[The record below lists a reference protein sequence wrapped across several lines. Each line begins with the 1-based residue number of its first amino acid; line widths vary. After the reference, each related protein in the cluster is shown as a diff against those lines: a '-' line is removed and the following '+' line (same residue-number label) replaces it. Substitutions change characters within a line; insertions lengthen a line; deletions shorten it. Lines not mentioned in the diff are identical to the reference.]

1 MAFQVTW
8 KEKGAI
14 FNFSGSIS
22 IQEINKASEPL
33 QGDAKL
39 DDHTY
44 SIWNF
49 LEADLS
55 SITEIEANE
64 PASIASAVA
73 ISVPEMKVALIAQ
86 ENHAVELCKYVIE
99 STKKFGSTWEFHLFD
114 CMDDAIKWGES

>member
-8 KEKGAI
+8 KEKGTI
-14 FNFSGSIS
+14 LNFSGSLS
-22 IQEINKASEPL
+22 IQEINKANELL
-33 QGDAKL
+33 QDDARL

-55 SITEIEANE
+55 SITEKEMNQ
-64 PASIASAVA
+64 PASIDSAVA
-73 ISVPEMKVALIAQ
+73 ISVPKMKVALIAQ
-86 ENHAVELCKYVIE
+86 ENHAVELCKYYIE
-99 STKKFGSTWEFHLFD
+99 RTKKFGTTWEFHLFD